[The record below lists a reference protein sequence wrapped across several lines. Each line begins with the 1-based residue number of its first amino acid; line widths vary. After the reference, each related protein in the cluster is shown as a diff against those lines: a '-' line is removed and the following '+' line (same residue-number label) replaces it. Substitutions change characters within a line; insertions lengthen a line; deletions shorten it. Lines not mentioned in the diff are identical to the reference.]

1 MAAKGD
7 DARGR
12 VRLLPARPGGTSV
25 DQAQRGA
32 PVLTVD
38 GEVMLG
44 LARRCLK
51 AGRDGLAA
59 VGVAAL
65 HHGDGASTIARS
77 VAACLATS
85 FGKRVVLV
93 EANLRSP
100 CLRQTYRL
108 AQGPGLSD
116 VLAGSA
122 ALEDS
127 LLSARGFGK
136 LLVLPASTLPAGN
149 PAALRGPVLR
159 AAMTRMFA
167 YADILVFDL
176 APVLPYPDTGLL
188 CGSLDGVVLVL
199 RAGQSRQSDSR
210 RGLKALRDEGV
221 PVLGAVLNREKSF
234 IPRLVERMF

>member
-1 MAAKGD
+1 MRSKAGAAGD
-7 DARGR
+7 NE
-12 VRLLPARPGGTSV
+12 LLPARSGRSSV
-25 DQAQRGA
+25 DARKPGA

-38 GEVMLG
+38 GSVVLG

-51 AGRDGLAA
+51 AGRDGLTA

-100 CLRQTYRL
+100 CLRQAYGL
-108 AQGPGLSD
+108 ADGPGLSD
-116 VLAGSA
+116 VLAGTA

-127 LLSARGFGK
+127 LRAARGFGK
-136 LLVLPASTLPAGN
+136 LLILPASTKPPGN
-149 PAALRGPVLR
+149 PAALPGPAMR
-159 AAMTRMFA
+159 AAMTRMYA

-176 APVLPYPDTGLL
+176 APLLPYPDTGLL
-188 CGSLDGVVLVL
+188 CGSLDGVALVL
-199 RAGQSRQSDSR
+199 RAGKSRLSDSR
-210 RGLKALRDEGV
+210 RGVKALRDEGV
-221 PVLGAVLNREKSF
+221 PVLGAVLNRERSF

>member
-1 MAAKGD
+1 MAGGQND
-7 DARGR
+7 SLGRRG
-12 VRLLPARPGGTSV
+12 LPPARQGGATL
-25 DQAQRGA
+25 DQRQVGA

-38 GEVMLG
+38 TAVVLG

-65 HHGDGASTIARS
+65 QHGDGTSTIARS
-77 VAACLATS
+77 LAASLATS

-100 CLRQTYRL
+100 CLRQSYGL

-122 ALEDS
+122 ALEES
-127 LLSARGFGK
+127 LLAARGFGT

-149 PAALRGPVLR
+149 PAALPGPALR
-159 AAMTRMFA
+159 AVMARLFA
-167 YADILVFDL
+167 FADIVVFDL

-188 CGSLDGVVLVL
+188 CGSLDGVALVL
-199 RAGQSRQSDSR
+199 RAGKSLRSDSR

-234 IPRLVERMF
+234 IPRLVERML